1 MTECNI
7 SRKEIRKIYRKIY
20 QIYYMNSI
28 LNKILL
34 GEYDFTYIEMST
46 ITDLNDRCL
55 NSLRKLVLNK
65 IPFN

>member
-1 MTECNI
+1 MSTRI
-7 SRKEIRKIYRKIY
+7 VSRKEIRKIYRKISE
-20 QIYYMNSI
+20 IYYMNSI

-55 NSLRKLVLNK
+55 NSLRKQVLNK